1 MNTTVPIAICDDD
14 RDDRLVPAGRDRQ
27 CPICEQR
34 FTVSGRARY
43 CSRACQQR
51 AYRLR
56 RGPLHSELVD
66 GWAAQL
72 KERGTL
78 AAQTVYEC
86 SACEQRYLGSRRCD
100 ECQLF
105 CRNLGL
111 GGLCASCDEIVTVA
125 ELLGVANSLNRR

>member
-1 MNTTVPIAICDDD
+1 MC
-14 RDDRLVPAGRDRQ
+14 LV
-27 CPICEQR
+27 CER
-34 FTVSGRARY
+34 PFTASGRARY

-56 RGPLHSELVD
+56 RAPAPSDLVA

-72 KERGTL
+72 KERGAL
-78 AAQTVYEC
+78 LVQTVYEC

-105 CRNLGL
+105 CRNLGP
-111 GGLCASCDEIVTVA
+111 GGTCTSCDEIITVA
-125 ELLGVANSLNRR
+125 ELLGVANSHIGR